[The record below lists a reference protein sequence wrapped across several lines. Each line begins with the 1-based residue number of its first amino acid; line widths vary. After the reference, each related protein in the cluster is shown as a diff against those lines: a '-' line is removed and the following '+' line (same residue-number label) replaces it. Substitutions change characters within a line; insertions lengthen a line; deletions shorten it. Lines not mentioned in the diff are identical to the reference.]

1 MSLIQVARYSDVK
14 YDFKD
19 GYARVPVLEGA
30 FDQARFAHCALQPG
44 HSITPDVYSV
54 TEHNQLFIFTKG
66 KGYVTT
72 PREAWN
78 VTEPGVFVP
87 EFDTERFTIIC
98 SADSKQP
105 LEFLHIITELNGYDK
120 TCLVESRM
128 VLPRFRTI
136 SQGWTYD
143 EDFKDNSVT
152 TSMMLLEHRNL
163 GRLSMGCV
171 KGCGPIEIGQHIHN
185 ELAQWYFPLPGSE
198 FIYTAGGEEVHMTGG
213 DLSFTPTGFWH
224 GSKGEAGK
232 KCDYIWFEM
241 CIDGYPGEIK

>member
-19 GYARVPVLEGA
+19 GYACVPVLEGA
-30 FDQARFAHCALQPG
+30 FDQARFAHCALQSG

-72 PREAWN
+72 PRQAWN

-87 EFDTERFTIIC
+87 EFDSERFTITC

-105 LEFLHIITELNGYDK
+105 LEFLHIVTELNDYDK

-128 VLPRFRTI
+128 ALPRLRTI

-163 GRLSMGCV
+163 GRLSMGLSL
-171 KGCGPIEIGQHIHN
+171 IHI
-185 ELAQWYFPLPGSE
+185 
-198 FIYTAGGEEVHMTGG
+198 
-213 DLSFTPTGFWH
+213 
-224 GSKGEAGK
+224 
-232 KCDYIWFEM
+232 
-241 CIDGYPGEIK
+241 

>member
-1 MSLIQVARYSDVK
+1 MSQIKVARYSGVK
-14 YDFKD
+14 YEFVD
-19 GYARVPVLEGA
+19 GYASVPVLEGE
-30 FDQARFAHCALQPG
+30 FDQAHFAHCALQPG
-44 HSITPDVYSV
+44 CSITPEVYSV

-72 PREAWN
+72 PRQAWN
-78 VTEPGVFVP
+78 IREPGVFVP
-87 EFDTERFTIIC
+87 EFDAERFTITC

-105 LEFLHIITELNGYDK
+105 LEFLHIITELSDYDK

-128 VLPRFRTI
+128 VLPRFRGI
-136 SQGWTYD
+136 SEGWTYD
-143 EDFKDNSVT
+143 EDFKDNDTT
-152 TSMMLLEHRNL
+152 TSIMLLEHRNL

-171 KGCGPIEIGQHIHN
+171 RGTGPIEIGQHIHN

-198 FIYTAGGEEVHMTGG
+198 FIYTAGGEEVKMTGG

-224 GSKGEAGK
+224 GSKVEAGRQ
-232 KCDYIWFEM
+232 CDYIWFEM

>member
-19 GYARVPVLEGA
+19 GYACVPVLEEA

-44 HSITPDVYSV
+44 HSLTPDVYSV

-87 EFDTERFTIIC
+87 EFDTERFTITC
-98 SADSKQP
+98 SADSKEP
-105 LEFLHIITELNGYDK
+105 LEFLHIVTELNDYDK
-120 TCLVESRM
+120 TCLREAHMS
-128 VLPRFRTI
+128 LPRFRGV
-136 SQGWTYD
+136 SEAWHYK
-143 EDFKDNSVT
+143 EDFTGADIQQ
-152 TSMMLLEHRNL
+152 MMMLEHRNL
-163 GRLSMGCV
+163 GRLSMGANF
-171 KGCGPIEIGQHIHN
+171 GTGPNYIGQHIHN

-224 GSKGEAGK
+224 GSKVEAGK